1 MKNLKTLWA
10 SPLAKVVISFVGLFV
25 LLFSLTVVPL
35 MTYFLGDDVPITL
48 YNAYR
53 EADQFNDFEYVEVG
67 IQDLTKVP
75 IELLSLDLRNEYE
88 TDIDKFYQRL
98 NEGTFYAVIEVTNNT
113 SRVIQVVEEEPDEG
127 LYLEIDFLFLAID
140 PVRTDEKFEET
151 GNYEPIYDGIQ
162 ITYKNLISVL
172 DSNVPNMYDRLKTET
187 IVVTLRI
194 YRGQYII
201 INP

>member
-35 MTYFLGDDVPITL
+35 MTYFLGDDVPITI

-53 EADQFNDFEYVEVG
+53 EADRFNDINYVEVG
-67 IQDLTKVP
+67 IQDFTRVP
-75 IELLSLDLRNEYE
+75 VEAMPENLRDFNS
-88 TDIDKFYQRL
+88 DDFYRRL
-98 NEGTFYAVIEVTNNT
+98 NQGTFYAIIEVTNNT
-113 SRVIQVVEEEPDEG
+113 SRVIQVVEEEPSEG
-127 LYLEIDFLFLAID
+127 LYLKIDYLFLSIN
-140 PVRTDEKFEET
+140 PVLTDEKFEET
-151 GNYEPIYDGIQ
+151 GIYEPIYDGLQ

-172 DSNVPNMYDRLKTET
+172 DTNVPNMYDRLKSET
-187 IVVTLRI
+187 IEVTLRV

>member
-35 MTYFLGDDVPITL
+35 MTYFLGDDVPITI

-53 EADQFNDFEYVEVG
+53 EADRFNDINYVEVG
-67 IQDLTKVP
+67 IQDFTRVP
-75 IELLSLDLRNEYE
+75 VEAMPENLRDFNS
-88 TDIDKFYQRL
+88 DDFYRRL
-98 NEGTFYAVIEVTNNT
+98 NQGTFYAIIEVTNNT
-113 SRVIQVVEEEPDEG
+113 SRVIQVVEEEPSEG
-127 LYLEIDFLFLAID
+127 LYLKIDYLFLSIN
-140 PVRTDEKFEET
+140 PVLTDEKFEET
-151 GNYEPIYDGIQ
+151 GIYEPIYDGVQ

-172 DSNVPNMYDRLKTET
+172 DTNVPNMYDRLKSET
-187 IVVTLRI
+187 IEVTLRV

>member
-75 IELLSLDLRNEYE
+75 IEFLSLDLRNEYE

>member
-35 MTYFLGDDVPITL
+35 MTYFLGDDVPITI

-53 EADQFNDFEYVEVG
+53 EADRFNDFEYVEVG
-67 IQDLTKVP
+67 IQDLTQVP
-75 IELLSLDLRNEYE
+75 IEVLSLDLRNIYE
-88 TDIDKFYQRL
+88 TDIDEFYRRL

-127 LYLEIDFLFLAID
+127 LYLEIDFLFLAVD
-140 PVRTDEKFEET
+140 PARTDEKFEET
-151 GNYEPIYDGIQ
+151 GIYEPVYDGVQ

-172 DSNVPNMYDRLKTET
+172 DTNVPNMYDRLKSET
-187 IVVTLRI
+187 IEVTLRV